1 MSRDIKQRKFYVVSL
16 NYQGGGEDTIC
27 YSRRE
32 CYKATNEYLLECRL
46 RQINGTISTTAV
58 EIPKGDFTEQ
68 SFFDGFVDV
77 IHSEL
82 LEGITFSIK

>member
-1 MSRDIKQRKFYVVSL
+1 MSRDIKQRKFYVISL

-32 CYKATNEYLLECRL
+32 CYKTVNDYLLECRL
-46 RQINGTISTTAV
+46 RQINGKITTTAV
-58 EIPKGDFTEQ
+58 EIVNGDFTEQ

-77 IHSEL
+77 VNSKI
-82 LEGITFSIK
+82 LETITYKI